1 MPTSPVWSNLL
12 LGKSISLPQS
22 YQHAVPLRFQGDLNR
37 HRRRIVRSF
46 EKLTMSTPEQ
56 RTTAISERR
65 MGILK
70 RTQLGKQ
77 NR

>member
-1 MPTSPVWSNLL
+1 MAFT
-12 LGKSISLPQS
+12 
-22 YQHAVPLRFQGDLNR
+22 GDLSR

-46 EKLTMSTPEQ
+46 ESLAVMEPEQ

-70 RTQLGKQ
+70 RAQLGVLTFPLRFRLVDHKL
-77 NR
+77 

>member
-12 LGKSISLPQS
+12 LGKSISLTQWNR
-22 YQHAVPLRFQGDLNR
+22 HVVPLCFQGDLNR

-46 EKLTMSTPEQ
+46 EKLTVTAPEQ
-56 RTTAISERR
+56 RTTVISERR

-70 RTQLGKQ
+70 RTQLGKM
-77 NR
+77 NP